1 MVEQLRTVFLNGIM
15 IRCPPI
21 VLHGG
26 SVRDAQAPATPS
38 ILGAILD
45 PNTGTQISP
54 YSTEVALTIA
64 SSARTII
71 FASCRRR
78 RSLRFRLKAL
88 LQELLGMCRVSAIS
102 VGTHPLRC
110 RMLFEQASSL
120 LRRRKRT
127 DGSCGFAGRQMVI

>member
-15 IRCPPI
+15 IHCPPI

-38 ILGAILD
+38 TLGVIPDL
-45 PNTGTQISP
+45 NVGTQISP
-54 YSTEVALTIA
+54 YFMELALMTV

-78 RSLRFRLKAL
+78 GSLQFRLKAL
-88 LQELLGMCRVSAIS
+88 LQGLLGMCHVSAIS
-102 VGTHPLRC
+102 AGTRPLRC
-110 RMLFEQASSL
+110 PMLFEQASSL
-120 LRRRKRT
+120 LRKRKRT
-127 DGSCGFAGRQMVI
+127 AGSCGFAGRQMVI